1 MIAVKP
7 KTILDFARAAG
18 ALLLIFSPLLAGA
31 QVKPDMRRP
40 LAIHL
45 FGTFTDGFSSGGRQ
59 NNYGYSLG
67 GFVQTRHLWGLESR
81 GTYLRWGSAES
92 WFDALAGPRVALHLA
107 RLSPYGAVLVGIGH
121 PIARTDGP
129 KSRLE
134 SGNGFEWK
142 LLSGV
147 DYYAARHFSIRLG
160 EVSFAENYALPKSV
174 RAIDFSGGVVYHI
187 PVRER

>member
-1 MIAVKP
+1 MIPVKLQ
-7 KTILDFARAAG
+7 TVLDFARAVLV
-18 ALLLIFSPLLAGA
+18 LLLVFAPLLARA
-31 QVKPDMRRP
+31 QVGPDMRDP

-67 GFVQTRHLWGLESR
+67 GFVQTRHFWGLESR

-92 WFDALAGPRVALHLA
+92 WFDALAGPRVAIHFA
-107 RLSPYGAVLVGIGH
+107 RFSLYGAALGGVGH
-121 PIARTDGP
+121 PIARTHGP

-134 SGNGFEWK
+134 SGNGVAWK
-142 LLSGV
+142 VLGGL
-147 DYYAARHFSIRLG
+147 DYYAGRHFSVRLG
-160 EVSFAENYALPKSV
+160 EISFAENYALPRDV
-174 RAIDFSGGVVYHI
+174 RAVDFSGGVVYHI